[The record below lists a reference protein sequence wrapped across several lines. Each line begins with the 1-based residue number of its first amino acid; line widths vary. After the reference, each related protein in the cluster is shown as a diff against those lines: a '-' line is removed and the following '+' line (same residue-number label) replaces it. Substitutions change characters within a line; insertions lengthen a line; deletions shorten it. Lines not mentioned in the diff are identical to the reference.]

1 MGRES
6 ELFKAAQSGN
16 TASLEKAFASHL
28 RKMTGNQ
35 HSSGIGR

>member
-16 TASLEKAFASHL
+16 TAALEKAFASHL
-28 RKMTGNQ
+28 KKMSGGQ
-35 HSSGIGR
+35 HGSGIGR